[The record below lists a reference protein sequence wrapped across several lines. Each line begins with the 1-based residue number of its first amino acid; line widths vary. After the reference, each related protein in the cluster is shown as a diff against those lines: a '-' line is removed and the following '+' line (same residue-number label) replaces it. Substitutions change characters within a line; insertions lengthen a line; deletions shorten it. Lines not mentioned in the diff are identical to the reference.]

1 MRIIGA
7 AAVPPP
13 LGFCADRVPGHLS
26 KKQKNSTDLLIEN
39 RKKYTPQRPPQQ
51 RQRKESQK
59 QIRVVFT
66 FAEVGT
72 VEFHGAKNPPWGV
85 FFSFGP

>member
-39 RKKYTPQRPPQQ
+39 RKKYTPPNGPRSSDSG
-51 RQRKESQK
+51 RRRRSKSVWSSRLQK
-59 QIRVVFT
+59 
-66 FAEVGT
+66 
-72 VEFHGAKNPPWGV
+72 
-85 FFSFGP
+85 